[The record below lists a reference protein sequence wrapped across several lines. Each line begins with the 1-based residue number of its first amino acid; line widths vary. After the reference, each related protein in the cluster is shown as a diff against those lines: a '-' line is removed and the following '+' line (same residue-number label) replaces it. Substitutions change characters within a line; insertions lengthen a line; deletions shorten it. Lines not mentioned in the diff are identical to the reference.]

1 MATDTT
7 DKPGK
12 TGKTR
17 QLGWFA
23 GLYVA
28 SITVVAGVV
37 YGLKFAIAWIAGV

>member
-7 DKPGK
+7 DKP
-12 TGKTR
+12 GKTR

-23 GLYVA
+23 GLYIA

-37 YGLKFAIAWIAGV
+37 YGLKFAIAWIVGV

>member
-7 DKPGK
+7 AKS
-12 TGKTR
+12 GKTR

-28 SITVVAGVV
+28 SIVVVAGVV
-37 YGLKFAIAWIAGV
+37 YGLKFVIAWIVGG

>member
-12 TGKTR
+12 TR
-17 QLGWFA
+17 QLCWFA
-23 GLYVA
+23 GLYIA

-37 YGLKFAIAWIAGV
+37 YGLKFAIAWIVGV